1 MSTDD
6 PLPEWVIIKVTDR
19 SLIVAAQERDMDKP
33 RCELCGEPMPD
44 GEEMFKFHGYSGPCP
59 KEPLPKAVPKSIADI
74 AAERDALRERC
85 ERLMRRIA
93 ELERERDA
101 ANAGIGRIACERDA
115 ARAENRAL
123 DEAVA
128 WIRVVGEECDARGDR
143 TVILAKLRAD
153 RAENRALREALTV
166 ARDELHK
173 RGHFNAAERVRRAL
187 AAPEPAQEGEHG

>member
-1 MSTDD
+1 MSE
-6 PLPEWVIIKVTDR
+6 LQMQG
-19 SLIVAAQERDMDKP
+19 VAW
-33 RCELCGEPMPD
+33 
-44 GEEMFKFHGYSGPCP
+44 SCP
-59 KEPLPKAVPKSIADI
+59 N
-74 AAERDALRERC
+74 C
-85 ERLMRRIA
+85 A

>member
-1 MSTDD
+1 
-6 PLPEWVIIKVTDR
+6 
-19 SLIVAAQERDMDKP
+19 MDGMTCP
-33 RCELCGEPMPD
+33 RC
-44 GEEMFKFHGYSGPCP
+44 
-59 KEPLPKAVPKSIADI
+59 
-74 AAERDALRERC
+74 
-85 ERLMRRIA
+85 A

-153 RAENRALREALTV
+153 RAENRALREALKAARYELSVAASYADDPEATV
-166 ARDELHK
+166 GL
-173 RGHFNAAERVRRAL
+173 RVHGKACAKAL
-187 AAPEPAQEGEHG
+187 AAVDACIVYTRAPSERSE